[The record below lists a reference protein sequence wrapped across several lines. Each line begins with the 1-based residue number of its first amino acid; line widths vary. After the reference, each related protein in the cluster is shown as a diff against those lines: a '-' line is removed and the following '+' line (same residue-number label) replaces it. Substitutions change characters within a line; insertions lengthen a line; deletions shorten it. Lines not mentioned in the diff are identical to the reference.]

1 MLKENVVVAR
11 RGAGRPVDPN
21 SVRSMLKG
29 IAGKEDW
36 LTLPVGG
43 RSEPA
48 PPWPLSAA
56 SDAEMVLWDRL
67 WSSPQALVWE
77 AHHLEFSV
85 AMYVRTFFE
94 AAEPGVPAALKTAA
108 LRMEGELGLSLPG
121 MKSLN
126 WRIGDANEPAP
137 TAPAARQTSSGD
149 WLKAVTVE
157 GA

>member
-1 MLKENVVVAR
+1 MVAR

-36 LTLPVGG
+36 LTLPAEG
-43 RSEPA
+43 RAAPA
-48 PPWPLSAA
+48 PEWPLYEASA
-56 SDAEMVLWDRL
+56 DEMGLWERL
-67 WSSPQALVWE
+67 WASPQAVVWE
-77 AHHLEFSV
+77 AYRLEFSV

-94 AAEPGVPAALKTAA
+94 AAEPKVPAALKTAA

-121 MKSLN
+121 MKTLN
-126 WRIGDANEPAP
+126 WRIGDASPAAP
-137 TAPAARQTSSGD
+137 HAVPAARRTSSGD